1 MSPDGLV
8 LPVAGTL
15 LAKTGVG
22 SPVTDRDTFLGAE
35 PSSSA
40 TALDKGLSRLVC
52 RSSSVGC
59 QVNPARLVFK
69 VVMVARNRSSAP
81 AKQEDCGPLGR
92 QRPGTDGQPSPERV
106 TCLWQKGMAERGVLG
121 EISRRISGLRAAGR
135 QVSMAEDVPCR

>member
-35 PSSSA
+35 LYSSA

-52 RSSSVGC
+52 RSSCC
-59 QVNPARLVFK
+59 QVNAAREVFK

-81 AKQEDCGPLGR
+81 AKQKDYGPLGR
-92 QRPGTDGQPSPERV
+92 QRPGMEGQPSPERV
-106 TCLWQKGMAERGVLG
+106 TCLRQEGMAERGDLN
-121 EISRRISGLRAAGR
+121 ELSRRISGLRAAGH
-135 QVSMAEDVPCR
+135 QVPMVEDVPCR